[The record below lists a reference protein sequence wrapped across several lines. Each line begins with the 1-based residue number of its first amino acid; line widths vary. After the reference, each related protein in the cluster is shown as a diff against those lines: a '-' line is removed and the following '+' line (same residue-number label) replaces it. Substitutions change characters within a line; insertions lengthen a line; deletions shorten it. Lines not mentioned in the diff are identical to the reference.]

1 MQMTTLYAAT
11 LVVFLALDA
20 VGITY
25 VIKPLFERHLGDM
38 LADPLRLGPAAI
50 FYAGYVAG
58 VLWFVSIPALMADKP
73 GQALVQGVILGAMC
87 YATYEFTNLATLRAW
102 SWQQVIVDTTWGAV
116 LTGVA
121 AWAGVSAARWVSA
134 A

>member
-25 VIKPLFERHLGDM
+25 IIKPIFDRHLGDM

-50 FYAGYVAG
+50 FYAGYIAG
-58 VLWFVSIPALMADKP
+58 VLWFVSIPALAAGRP
-73 GQALVQGVILGAMC
+73 GQALLQGIILGAMC

-102 SWQQVIVDTTWGAV
+102 SWQQVIVDTTWGAA

-121 AWAGVSAARWVSA
+121 AWAGVTIAQWIPAA
-134 A
+134 